1 MRVLVGK
8 LVRQPATDLSLEELI
23 PLHRDL
29 CVSGRPG
36 YRDGREGTLLG
47 DPALGCLVGA
57 GSSRLQRPGKQRPVW
72 SSGPAVIWE
81 VGGQRDSQVV
91 LVAARSDFAATPVA
105 AKQHTLEWD
114 SAMCAQ
120 HTRNRGP

>member
-1 MRVLVGK
+1 MG
-8 LVRQPATDLSLEELI
+8 QPATDLSLEELI

-29 CVSGRPG
+29 CVSGRPA
-36 YRDGREGTLLG
+36 YRDGREETLLG
-47 DPALGCLVGA
+47 DPALGCLIGA
-57 GSSRLQRPGKQRPVW
+57 GSSCLQGPGKQCPVW

-91 LVAARSDFAATPVA
+91 LGAARSDFAATPVA